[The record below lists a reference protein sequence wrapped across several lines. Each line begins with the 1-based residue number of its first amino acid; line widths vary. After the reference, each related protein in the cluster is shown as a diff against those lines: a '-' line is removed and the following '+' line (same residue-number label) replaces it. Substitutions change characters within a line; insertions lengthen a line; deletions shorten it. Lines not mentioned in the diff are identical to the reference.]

1 MKIVILDGYNKNPG
15 DLSWEP
21 LNQLGTVTLYDHTS
35 PDQALDR
42 MGDAEIV
49 LTNKVKIT
57 GEMMEACPKLQYI
70 GITATGYDVVD
81 LAAAKQRGIVVTNVP
96 VYGTQSVAQHTIA
109 LLLELSNQVGRHNA
123 SVQQGDW
130 CRSKDFCY
138 WVSPITEL
146 AGKTMAIVGY
156 GKIGRA
162 TGQIAQALGMRV
174 LAVDNWQDPDQT
186 EATYVTWEE
195 ALAQAD
201 VLSFHCGL
209 TAQNRGMVCS
219 ESIEKMKDGVW
230 ILNTARGGLI
240 VEQDLRQALET
251 GKVGAAALDVV
262 SAEPMKGDN
271 PLLGAPNCILTPHIG
286 GCSRQARERLLAV
299 AMENVAAFLKG
310 NPIHVIEG

>member
-35 PDQALDR
+35 PDQALYR

-174 LAVDNWQDPDQT
+174 LAVDNWQDPNQT